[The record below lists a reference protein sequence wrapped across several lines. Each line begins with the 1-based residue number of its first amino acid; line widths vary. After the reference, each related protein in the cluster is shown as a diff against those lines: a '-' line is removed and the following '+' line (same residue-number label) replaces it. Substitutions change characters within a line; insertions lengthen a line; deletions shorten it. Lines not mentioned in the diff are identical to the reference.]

1 MGSWVIVFGQQQ
13 SSHSTVVAVVLLA
26 ARSTAAGKVWAAVI
40 EQLNPTDRG
49 GVGGTAQAGSPT
61 IIIHPTLKLKNIES

>member
-1 MGSWVIVFGQQQ
+1 MYLGSSSQQ
-13 SSHSTVVAVVLLA
+13 HSTVVAVVLLA

>member
-13 SSHSTVVAVVLLA
+13 SQHSTVVAVVRLA

>member
-1 MGSWVIVFGQQQ
+1 MYLGSIQLWWRWFG
-13 SSHSTVVAVVLLA
+13 LA

>member
-13 SSHSTVVAVVLLA
+13 SQHSTVVAVVLA